1 MFYRASGR
9 RAPGLHGPARLLR
22 SPRGRCGVSQAGLWA
37 LGGARTRGRSRRNP
51 AILQPLAPRARKQLA
66 KAPGAVCGVPG
77 EPRAARPG
85 LRRSSAGRHR
95 WERPEQ
101 AAGEGLHRAAPRPGA
116 FWVVKR
122 RRPSSPVPPRPSGS
136 SVPGPSG
143 GRSPLSA
150 HNSHVLK
157 DGLGAGWLLPLG
169 W

>member
-66 KAPGAVCGVPG
+66 KAPGAVCGVPR

-116 FWVVKR
+116 FG
-122 RRPSSPVPPRPSGS
+122 PPSGS
-136 SVPGPSG
+136 SSG
-143 GRSPLSA
+143 AAPPPQFLLDPQAARSPARAGVAPLSRLTI
-150 HNSHVLK
+150 VTC
-157 DGLGAGWLLPLG
+157 
-169 W
+169 